1 MKTACFT
8 GHRFITWNT
17 KIIQDLYSFLN
28 EIICSGVLNFYAG
41 GALGW
46 DMICENA
53 VIELREKHPIIKLH
67 LILPCPPEEQTLK
80 WTTTQKREFNR
91 ILDLADSVEI
101 ISEHYSNGCFRLRN
115 IRLVEYFDLCLC
127 YMTNSRSGTGQTV
140 RLAQNKGISV
150 KNFAI
155 Y

>member
-8 GHRFITWNT
+8 GHRGSAWDT
-17 KIIQDLYSFLN
+17 KIIQNLYSFLN
-28 EIICSGVLNFYAG
+28 EIICSGVSNFYAG

-115 IRLVEYFDLCLC
+115 IRLVEYSDLCLC
-127 YMTNSRSGTGQTV
+127 YMTNLRSGTGQTV

>member
-8 GHRFITWNT
+8 GHRLISWDT
-17 KIIQDLYSFLN
+17 KIIQNLYSFLN

-80 WTTTQKREFNR
+80 WTTTQKREFNH

-115 IRLVEYFDLCLC
+115 IRLV
-127 YMTNSRSGTGQTV
+127 
-140 RLAQNKGISV
+140 
-150 KNFAI
+150 
-155 Y
+155 